1 MAENT
6 KRSGPMVAVCLAP
19 TDLRP
24 EVDPLTGTVRADPRR
39 ADLTPSDAAALEYG
53 LRAAGRWDGWVL
65 AVAAGPAEID
75 PVLAGALAVGA
86 EVVRIEWG
94 CPDVVPASVGGPLDV
109 HPAQLA
115 GEPAALAAALADAI
129 SGRGR
134 PVLVL
139 CGDRSGGPGVGAVP
153 ALLADRLGI
162 GSALGVV
169 RLELEGPGRLDVQ
182 RRLDGGW
189 RERLRT
195 DRPAVVSVE
204 AAGVRLR
211 RASLAAT
218 LAAGE
223 AAVTVERPRPV
234 TGAAGIRFSQ
244 IRPYRPRTRP
254 VPPPEGDARQ
264 RILSLTGAMVSRQPA
279 RIVGPLSAAEA
290 ARELLS
296 YLERHGYGPPPVS
309 GEGPG

>member
-1 MAENT
+1 MAEPALN
-6 KRSGPMVAVCLAP
+6 RAGPMVAVCLSP

-24 EVDPLTGTVRADPRR
+24 EVDPLTGAVRADPRR

-53 LRAAGRWDGWVL
+53 LRAAEKWDGWVL

-75 PVLAGALAVGA
+75 PVLAGVLAVGA
-86 EVVRIEWG
+86 EVVRVEWG
-94 CPDVVPASVGGPLDV
+94 SPHRVPASVAGPVEV
-109 HPAQLA
+109 HPAELA
-115 GEPAALAAALADAI
+115 GEPAALAGALADAI

-169 RLELEGPGRLDVQ
+169 RLELAGPGRLDAE

-189 RERLRT
+189 RERLRI

-211 RASLAAT
+211 RAGLAAT
-218 LAAGE
+218 LAAE
-223 AAVTVERPRPV
+223 PAAIPVEHPRPA
-234 TGAAGIRFSQ
+234 TGAAGVRFGQ
-244 IRPYRPRTRP
+244 VRPYRPRTRP
-254 VPPPEGDARQ
+254 VPPPEGDARH
-264 RILSLTGAMVSRQPA
+264 RLLSLTGALVSRQPP
-279 RIVGPLSAAEA
+279 RIVGPVGAAEA
-290 ARELLS
+290 ADELLA
-296 YLERHGYGPPPVS
+296 YLGRNGYGTP
-309 GEGPG
+309 